1 MLGIK
6 HGMGLTYSDLHTLK
20 GKTLENSESRER
32 TLTGYSR
39 GHRGCACS
47 HGPDKQRLETDATVY
62 TLPSLP
68 QAEGRSDEKRLFQV
82 EESVCAKA

>member
-20 GKTLENSESRER
+20 GKALENSESRER

-47 HGPDKQRLETDATVY
+47 HGPDKQKTG
-62 TLPSLP
+62 
-68 QAEGRSDEKRLFQV
+68 EGRDHLDSPKSATGGREV
-82 EESVCAKA
+82 